1 LGSSS
6 EDEELEYWSDSGSR
20 IDSLSGSCRRFCDGF
35 DAAKV
40 VALAGPLAV
49 ERAFAAAITVM
60 PINRNKIRLQSL

>member
-1 LGSSS
+1 M
-6 EDEELEYWSDSGSR
+6 
-20 IDSLSGSCRRFCDGF
+20 DSLSGSCRRFCDGF
-35 DAAKV
+35 DAAKI